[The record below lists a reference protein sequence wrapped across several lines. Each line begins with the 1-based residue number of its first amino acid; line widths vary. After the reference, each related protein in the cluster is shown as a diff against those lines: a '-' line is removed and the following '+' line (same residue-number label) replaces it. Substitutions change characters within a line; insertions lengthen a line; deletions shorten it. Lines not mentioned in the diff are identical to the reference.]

1 MGLSTTYTKTETDFL
16 IQQLE
21 KKTASGYKGDLT
33 KSDPA
38 PTQIGF
44 YGLLETGTYTNLGGI
59 NAPIGKLNFASF
71 DGTTWSLISVALSNF
86 EVSTVFKGVLETDN
100 DLNAITGQ
108 LNGHWYKINN
118 SASNGGNSVIVVWDG
133 TDWIVTSVEDPLIIN
148 DLKLNI
154 NKVVTNIFL
163 NINDDGT
170 NAIQTALNKKGLVRV
185 YCPGVFVC
193 GKLLI
198 DSDTTLE
205 IMPGATIKK
214 KNLTNHCIVV
224 NKGHTLGVRN
234 KNITI
239 RGGTWDLNGAGQTSS
254 GNLSTDPQSWGLNGI
269 LMKGVDNLVIEDIQ
283 EIGNELKYCFLIT
296 DINFGTFK
304 NINCVNE
311 SDGLHF
317 QPPLNNILIDGIKGV
332 THDDLISFTMGD
344 YPTYS
349 LGQTGNVENVICRNV
364 YANEG
369 TDEIIKLVGSGINGD
384 SVFKNMLFQNI
395 GGHATVYGVY
405 IMKEDQASPN
415 PTLQNTMLEN
425 VVFENINI
433 KVTNNFSVFAIGGAS
448 GDITIKNLTS
458 NRLNCNRTII
468 FTKCNL
474 DKVVLENI
482 NVVASSS
489 PETVG
494 YFVRFD
500 GLASSSIKNLIIK
513 DSNVSFN
520 NATASYFIYQTGES
534 VKNVFI
540 ENVNFTGNAAQ
551 FIYNDGTNTNGSKF
565 FINNSSINC
574 AIFLA
579 TFGKNTININN
590 SYTNCITRFIHF
602 YDNGNVRVLGSLHCA
617 NVTINGLNAQRTL
630 SINGLETN
638 ISPTSL
644 TPLSGDSVYYN
655 SSTDAK
661 NKGEYQY
668 NGVSWD
674 KKNSVISFN
683 ATVTA
688 GTIAAN
694 SVSVFTINRSNIG
707 SNRIV
712 MCTPQFE
719 LPVGTSFSVENREI
733 DKIKLRIINST
744 TSPIVFDGATQIT
757 WSLKV
762 ITDTLYY

>member
-1 MGLSTTYTKTETDFL
+1 MGLSTTYTKAEVDL
-16 IQQLE
+16 LLQKQNAKIVGAYQ
-21 KKTASGYKGDLT
+21 GDLNI
-33 KSDPA
+33 SDAA
-38 PTQIGF
+38 PTTKGI
-44 YGLLETGTYTNLGGI
+44 YALLQVGTYTNLGGLVTT
-59 NAPIGKLNFASF
+59 ADKLNFASF
-71 DGTTWSLISVALSNF
+71 DGTTWSLVSVDLSNF
-86 EVSTVFKGVLETDN
+86 EVLTVFKGVLETDN

-118 SASNGGNSVIVVWDG
+118 SASNGGNSVIVVWNG
-133 TDWIVTSVEDPLIIN
+133 TAWIVTSVEDPLIIN
-148 DLKLNI
+148 DLKSNI
-154 NKVVTNIFL
+154 NKIVTNVFL
-163 NINDDGT
+163 NVNDDGT

-185 YCPGVFVC
+185 YCQGVFVC

-205 IMPGATIKK
+205 IMHGATIKK
-214 KNLTNHCIVV
+214 KDLTNHCIIV
-224 NKGHTLGVRN
+224 NKGHTQGVRN

-239 RGGTWDLNGAGQTSS
+239 RGGVWDLNAAGQNSS
-254 GNLSTDPQSWGLNGI
+254 GNLSTDPQSWGQNGI

-283 EIGNELKYCFLIT
+283 EIGNEFKYCFLIT

-317 QPPLNNILIDGIKGV
+317 QPPLNNILIDGIKGI

-344 YPTYS
+344 YPDYS

-395 GGHATVYGVY
+395 GGHATLYGVY
-405 IMKEDQASPN
+405 IMKEDQAYPN

-433 KVTNNFSVFAIGGAS
+433 KVTDNYSVFAIGGAS

-458 NRLNCNRTII
+458 KRLNCNRTIT

-482 NVVASSS
+482 NVVASSF
-489 PETVG
+489 PETLG
-494 YFVRFD
+494 YFIRVED
-500 GLASSSIKNLIIK
+500 LDSLSIKNLIIK

-520 NATASYFIYQTGES
+520 NATESYFIYQSGES

-540 ENVNFTGNAAQ
+540 ENVNFTGNKAQ
-551 FIYNDGTNTNGSKF
+551 FIWNDGSNTNGSNF
-565 FINNSSINC
+565 YINNSSINC
-574 AIFLA
+574 AMFLF
-579 TFGKNTININN
+579 TSGKNTININN
-590 SYTNCITRFIHF
+590 SYTNCITRFINF
-602 YDNGNVRVLGSLHCA
+602 DNNGNVRVLGSLHNA

-630 SINGLETN
+630 SINGLETD
-638 ISPTSL
+638 IPPTSL

-688 GTIAAN
+688 GTIPAN

-712 MCTPQFE
+712 MCTLQFE
-719 LPVGTSFSVENREI
+719 LPVGTSFSVENGEI

-744 TSPIVFDGATQIT
+744 TSPIAFNGATQIL